1 MWKPYWT
8 YILIFW
14 NLALQAQAGFNPETA
29 FNDGTRERQ
38 PQDQR
43 EIIPDTFGVFEFR
56 VDNPAEEQEFG
67 DTSLT
72 GFAIYDP
79 ADRIPFGFGHLG
91 VVGSPAYAFRYQ
103 TQARRGYRLGL
114 NHFDLYQSTGEN
126 LDYYR
131 LARPYTNLLWMRGS
145 NQNDSYIEAN
155 FSRNFANGISFVIDH
170 KRWRQFGLQ
179 DQYTRQRLLNNHTR
193 GGFWIHP
200 PGSRYQAFISHAANS
215 YEQEW
220 NGGLEILPDDGDLF
234 STPQSADP
242 FLDNTEVRYA
252 YREWM
257 LTQYLQFGGQ
267 RDSTGRSRR
276 AFTISHQMRYDRQRY
291 RLASTYSEAGDSA
304 FFALYPQLFIDER
317 GQRSSIQY
325 NIFENSFRLSTFR
338 GGKSDRGEGVQ
349 RDLLELGV
357 THQFHRLRDDVD
369 FRRLQS
375 LLLHTR
381 LGFRPSDKLQLLVEG
396 QLEAVGQIGDY
407 RLGADGLLDLGKA
420 GKLEFSFRN
429 QLYSPSLLQSNYSL
443 TGESIWD
450 TDFQKTLETRI
461 GGAYTI
467 PILDV
472 RAELSFVLLNN
483 FIYFDTTATP
493 QQAGEAISMIQLS
506 LERDFDLGALQI
518 RNRVLGQLR
527 DTELLPLPRL
537 VSEHS
542 LFYDGFWFGVLD
554 VNLGS
559 NFRFLAQYR
568 PYYFNPLIQQFTLS
582 TVEEVE
588 TYLQIEPYFSMRV
601 GSFRF
606 FARYA
611 MLNTVLSDDTELF
624 FATANH
630 PYPDGALRIGISWR
644 LID

>member
-1 MWKPYWT
+1 MT
-8 YILIFW
+8 LLIS
-14 NLALQAQAGFNPETA
+14 LVPSLQAQPGFDPQTS
-29 FNDGTRERQ
+29 FGDGTRERQ
-38 PQDQR
+38 PQEQR

-56 VDNPAEEQEFG
+56 VENPAEEREFG

-79 ADRIPFGFGHLG
+79 ADEPAFGYGHLG
-91 VVGSPAYAFRYQ
+91 IVGSPAYSYRYETRQ
-103 TQARRGYRLGL
+103 RRGYQLGI
-114 NHFDLYQSTGEN
+114 NYFDLYQQTGQN
-126 LDYYR
+126 LDFYR
-131 LARPYTNLLWMRGS
+131 LSRPYTNLLWMRGS

-155 FSRNFANGISFVIDH
+155 FSRNFADGISFVIDH
-170 KRWRQFGLQ
+170 RRWRQFGLQ

-220 NGGLEILPDDGDLF
+220 NGGLDSLPDEGGQF
-234 STPQSADP
+234 ATPQSADP
-242 FLDNTEVRYA
+242 ALENTEIRYA
-252 YREWM
+252 YREWL
-257 LTQYLQFGGQ
+257 LTQYLKFGG
-267 RDSTGRSRR
+267 RKDSTGRASR

-291 RLASTYSEAGDSA
+291 RLASTRDQDGDSLFYA
-304 FFALYPQLFIDER
+304 TYPQLLIDER
-317 GQRSSIQY
+317 GQRSALQY

-338 GGKSDRGEGVQ
+338 GGKSARGEGVQ

-357 THQFHRLRDDVD
+357 THQFHRLRDDED

-375 LLLHTR
+375 LLLQAR
-381 LGFRPSDKLQLLVEG
+381 LGFRPNEKLQLLVEG

-407 RLGADGLLDLGKA
+407 RIAADGLLDLGKA

-429 QLYSPSLLQSNYSL
+429 QLYSPSLLQQNYRL
-443 TGESIWD
+443 TGETIWD

-461 GGAYTI
+461 SGAYTI
-467 PILDV
+467 PVLDV

-483 FIYFDTTATP
+483 FIYFDSTANP
-493 QQAGEAISMIQLS
+493 QQAGEPISILQLS
-506 LERDFDLGALQI
+506 LERNFDFGALQI
-518 RNRVLGQLR
+518 RNRALGQIR
-527 DTELLPLPRL
+527 DTEFLPLPRL
-537 VSEHS
+537 VTEHS
-542 LFYDGFWFGVLD
+542 LYYQGFWFGVLN

-582 TVEEVE
+582 NFEEIDN
-588 TYLQIEPYFSMRV
+588 YLQIEPYFSMRV

-606 FARYA
+606 FVRYA
-611 MLNTVLSDDTELF
+611 MLNTVISDDAELF
-624 FATANH
+624 YAAANS
-630 PYPDGALRIGISWR
+630 PYFDGALRIGISWR
-644 LID
+644 LMD